1 MENLLFTLNTVLP
14 VFIIIFIGV
23 ILKRINFINE
33 DFISVASKL
42 VFKIALPSLVFIK
55 VSNANLKELAVFSE
69 LLYTVIYIS
78 IVFFLCFIFGLIF
91 IKDKSRIGVFAQ
103 AVFRGNYGI
112 IGLALLDNMLGDAGL
127 SKGAVILAI
136 ASPLYNIYATI
147 GLIVPHHKFSLEGIK
162 KIIKRLLTNP
172 IIIALILSFIVLII
186 EVFYPDF
193 HLPEFMNTT
202 INKFS
207 SMALPVA
214 LICIGGSLSIAHIKE
229 NKFLVILTTMLRIV
243 ISPLLFTIIAVFF
256 GFRNESLAALFML
269 FGVPSAIASF
279 ILAKTM
285 SGDADLAA
293 NVIVTTTVGSVITLT
308 VGIYLLK
315 VFELI

>member
-127 SKGAVILAI
+127 SKGAVISYCI
-136 ASPLYNIYATI
+136 S
-147 GLIVPHHKFSLEGIK
+147 SL
-162 KIIKRLLTNP
+162 
-172 IIIALILSFIVLII
+172 
-186 EVFYPDF
+186 
-193 HLPEFMNTT
+193 
-202 INKFS
+202 
-207 SMALPVA
+207 
-214 LICIGGSLSIAHIKE
+214 
-229 NKFLVILTTMLRIV
+229 
-243 ISPLLFTIIAVFF
+243 
-256 GFRNESLAALFML
+256 
-269 FGVPSAIASF
+269 
-279 ILAKTM
+279 
-285 SGDADLAA
+285 
-293 NVIVTTTVGSVITLT
+293 
-308 VGIYLLK
+308 
-315 VFELI
+315 

>member
-1 MENLLFTLNTVLP
+1 M
-14 VFIIIFIGV
+14 
-23 ILKRINFINE
+23 
-33 DFISVASKL
+33 
-42 VFKIALPSLVFIK
+42 
-55 VSNANLKELAVFSE
+55 
-69 LLYTVIYIS
+69 
-78 IVFFLCFIFGLIF
+78 
-91 IKDKSRIGVFAQ
+91 
-103 AVFRGNYGI
+103 
-112 IGLALLDNMLGDAGL
+112 
-127 SKGAVILAI
+127 
-136 ASPLYNIYATI
+136 
-147 GLIVPHHKFSLEGIK
+147 
-162 KIIKRLLTNP
+162 LTNP

-229 NKFLVILTTMLRIV
+229 NKFLVVLTTMLRIV
-243 ISPLLFTIIAVFF
+243 ISPLLFTIIAIFF

-269 FGVPSAIASF
+269 FGVPTAIASF